1 MKLVILSDAKAKSG
15 LKSEHGLSFYV
26 EHDNIKILFDT
37 GASDIFRDNARQLGI
52 KLESVDMVVLS
63 HGHFDHGDGLQYL
76 DYTTLS
82 CHPECF
88 VKRYRKNG
96 LDNIGL
102 NLTKYEIQKRFNLQ
116 QFREPYQISNRTFF
130 LGEIPRI
137 NEFEAKTTPFVKE
150 GGTDDYVTDDSGLAC
165 VTEQG
170 LVVLSGCAHSG
181 ICNMI
186 EHAKNVSGIKRV
198 KAVIGG
204 FHLSSDDVQT
214 SKTIE
219 YLKRTNVEMVF
230 PSHCTMEPALSR
242 FHESFGHNEVLAGQE
257 IIFDS

>member
-1 MKLVILSDAKAKSG
+1 MKLLILSDAKAKNG
-15 LKSEHGLSFYV
+15 YKSEHGLSYYV
-26 EHDNIKILFDT
+26 EHDNTRILFDT
-37 GASDIFRDNARQLGI
+37 GASDIFLYNARKLGI
-52 KLESVDMVVLS
+52 SLKSIDRVVLS

-76 DYTTLS
+76 DPSTLI

-96 LDNIGL
+96 INNIGL
-102 NLTKYEIQKRFNLQ
+102 NLSKSEIQKRFDLQ
-116 QFREPYQISNRTFF
+116 QFREPYQISKRIFF
-130 LGEIPRI
+130 LGEIPRV

-150 GGTDDYVTDDSGLAC
+150 GGAEDFVIDDSGLAC

-170 LVVLSGCAHSG
+170 IVVISGCAHSG

-186 EHAKNVSGIKRV
+186 EHAKNITGINKV

-204 FHLSSDDVQT
+204 FHLSSDGMQT
-214 SKTIE
+214 GKTID
-219 YLKRTNVEMVF
+219 YLKRNNVEMVF

-242 FHESFGHNEVLAGQE
+242 FHESFGYNEVMTGQE
-257 IIFDS
+257 ITFDT